1 MDQVGVSNHGRH
13 PGATKSVVFST
24 MVEERIPMRRW
35 PVLVPILTVLL
46 LALAGCPPAAPAA
59 PPATPAVETPVVEID
74 TPTPEDEEVTPE
86 ETPDETPTPDEDVD
100 ETPTPEEEPDETPT
114 PEEEVE
120 TPEVDVTPE
129 ITPTDEITPTVTV
142 MVETSAEHGEYLTDE
157 EGFALYLFTQD
168 TPNTSTCTGACAQRW
183 PPLIAADEAMAGAGV
198 DETLLGTTT
207 REDGTLQVT
216 YNGWPLYYFA
226 DDEAPGDTVGHEVGD
241 VWFLVTPE
249 GEQIG
254 GQ

>member
-1 MDQVGVSNHGRH
+1 MI
-13 PGATKSVVFST
+13 A
-24 MVEERIPMRRW
+24 MRRW
-35 PVLVPILTVLL
+35 PVFVPILTVLM

-59 PPATPAVETPVVEID
+59 PAATPTPAVEVD
-74 TPTPEDEEVTPE
+74 TPTPEEPVEPD

-100 ETPTPEEEPDETPT
+100 ETPTPDED
-114 PEEEVE
+114 VE

-142 MVETSAEHGEYLTDE
+142 TVATSDEYGEYLTDK

-168 TPNTSTCTGACAQRW
+168 TPNTSTCTGNCAQRW
-183 PPLIAADEAMAGAGV
+183 PPLIVADEAMAGEGV

-207 REDGTLQVT
+207 RDDGTLQVT

-226 DDEAPGDTVGHEVGD
+226 DDEAPGDTTGHEVGD
-241 VWFLVTPE
+241 VWYLVTPE
-249 GEQIG
+249 GEQVG